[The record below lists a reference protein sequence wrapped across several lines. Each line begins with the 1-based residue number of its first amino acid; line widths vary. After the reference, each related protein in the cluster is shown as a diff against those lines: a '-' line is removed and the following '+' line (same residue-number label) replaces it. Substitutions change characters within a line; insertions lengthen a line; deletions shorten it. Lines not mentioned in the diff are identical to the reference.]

1 LHLRLSWKRIGQSD
15 QLLLDEID
23 KILRKSNLFM
33 LKYNHKDAL
42 FMCLLAYLLVFP
54 QHIGI

>member
-1 LHLRLSWKRIGQSD
+1 IGQSD